1 MTRWREDMNF
11 IFSWQEQ
18 HLTRSLRSLVRY
30 CSCHSN
36 IKFISS
42 GQRVI
47 SSIYNLIHKPF
58 AVSQFLRNLTN
69 VERKSAHHCSHETVS
84 SFWLVFNFFKNLCY
98 HLGNQT
104 YGIKFALDNIIMSM
118 NAPQNLRTLK

>member
-18 HLTRSLRSLVRY
+18 HLTR
-30 CSCHSN
+30 SCHSN

-84 SFWLVFNFFKNLCY
+84 TFWLVF
-98 HLGNQT
+98 
-104 YGIKFALDNIIMSM
+104 
-118 NAPQNLRTLK
+118 